1 MRQMQLLPSM
11 GYAKA
16 DVLKGKRKALEELPD
31 PMQTKKLAVACSKDD
46 SMGEV

>member
-1 MRQMQLLPSM
+1 M

-16 DVLKGKRKALEELPD
+16 DVLKGKRKASEELPD
-31 PMQTKKLAVACSKDD
+31 LMQMKKLAVASSEDD

>member
-1 MRQMQLLPSM
+1 M

-16 DVLKGKRKALEELPD
+16 DVLKGKRKASEELPD
-31 PMQTKKLAVACSKDD
+31 PMQTKKLAVTSSEDD